1 MTKARDRDIVSE
13 TADKMTIKESGS
25 SAGGGSATP
34 SPNNIGQGM
43 GQSSSASSSSNPK
56 RTHTIMS
63 AEDAAA
69 GKRSFWAE
77 MELTGETI
85 SNIKNSPLFKF

>member
-1 MTKARDRDIVSE
+1 
-13 TADKMTIKESGS
+13 MTIKDSGN
-25 SAGGGSATP
+25 SAGGGSAAP

-43 GQSSSASSSSNPK
+43 GQGPGPSSANPK

-77 MELTGETI
+77 MELTG
-85 SNIKNSPLFKF
+85 N

>member
-1 MTKARDRDIVSE
+1 MTKIE
-13 TADKMTIKESGS
+13 EIMTIKD
-25 SAGGGSATP
+25 SANPGGGGSAAP
-34 SPNNIGQGM
+34 SPNNM
-43 GQSSSASSSSNPK
+43 GQNAGPSSSNPK

-77 MELTGETI
+77 MELTGLII
-85 SNIKNSPLFKF
+85 SCTEC

>member
-1 MTKARDRDIVSE
+1 
-13 TADKMTIKESGS
+13 MTIKDTGNA
-25 SAGGGSATP
+25 AGGSSATP
-34 SPNNIGQGM
+34 SPNNIGQ
-43 GQSSSASSSSNPK
+43 SSSGAGNSSNPK

-77 MELTGETI
+77 MELTGMILIDRILWRMHACTKKR
-85 SNIKNSPLFKF
+85 SRVAF